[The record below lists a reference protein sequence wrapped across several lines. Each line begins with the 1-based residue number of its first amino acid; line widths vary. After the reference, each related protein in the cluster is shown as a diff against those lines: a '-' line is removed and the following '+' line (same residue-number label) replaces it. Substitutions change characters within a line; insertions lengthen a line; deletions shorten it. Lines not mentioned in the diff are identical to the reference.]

1 MRTFVLYCVCQV
13 FNITPHQCV
22 LWHIFHRGMPH
33 FGSIFNMHIITCQR
47 RGTMRRKK
55 RLSPVYWSAAAAA
68 LHRCNYAWDVGGA
81 VQRAA
86 MNLSVM
92 MREHSRDGIKQQVQC
107 TLNFHSLC
115 FSDWNKA
122 KEVNRANIRI
132 VSNHLVIHACEL
144 FQDICDKPVSKPT
157 LPCLWLEHF
166 I

>member
-1 MRTFVLYCVCQV
+1 MCVVTYFSQRNATFWLHFQYA
-13 FNITPHQCV
+13 HYY
-22 LWHIFHRGMPH
+22 MPA
-33 FGSIFNMHIITCQR
+33 QR
-47 RGTMRRKK
+47 HDEEKK

-92 MREHSRDGIKQQVQC
+92 MREHSRDSIKQQVQC